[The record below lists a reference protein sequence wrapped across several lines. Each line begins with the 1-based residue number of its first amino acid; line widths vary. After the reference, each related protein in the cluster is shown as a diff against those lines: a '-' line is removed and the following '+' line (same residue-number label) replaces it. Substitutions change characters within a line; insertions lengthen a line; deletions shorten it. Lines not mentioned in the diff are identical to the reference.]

1 MKEKI
6 LTFLKS
12 KMTGIPENYLSGIA
26 DLYSK
31 TITDEKAIET
41 TLTDHVLEVIK
52 LSATQ
57 LQVEG
62 DRRATEAQKTA
73 LTNYMKKHGLD
84 ENGKPIKPEK
94 EKPTTD
100 TTPDDAPGWFKT
112 YQEKVERDTKEL
124 KTKLD
129 NFELEKQRANL
140 HSKTMSKLKEKGIP
154 ELFIKVVERN
164 LKVDSEDKIDQ
175 LVSEIEGD
183 FNTYKQG
190 MAEQGVVISKPIKP
204 DGGIPEGA
212 TIGKEIAE
220 KRNTSASEGVKG
232 KIKT

>member
-12 KMTGIPENYLSGIA
+12 KLTGIPDNYLSGIA

-31 TITDEKAIET
+31 TIADEKTIET

-84 ENGKPIKPEK
+84 ENGKPIKKEKDPEK
-94 EKPTTD
+94 D
-100 TTPDDAPGWFKT
+100 VTPEDAPAWFKS
-112 YQEKVERDTKEL
+112 YQEKVERETKEL
-124 KTKLD
+124 KSKLD
-129 NFELEKQRANL
+129 NFELEKQRATL
-140 HSKTMSKLKEKGIP
+140 HNKTMAKLKEKGIP

-164 LKVDSEDKIDQ
+164 LKVESEDKIDQ

-204 DGGIPEGA
+204 DGGNPEGA

-220 KRNTSASEGVKG
+220 KRNTSSSEGVKG